1 MKYPEYRVQGLPIGC
16 GVVES
21 ACKHEVADRCKRA
34 GMRWDEPGNENILA
48 LRCWDLNGRWDE
60 IWRAKS
66 AA

>member
-1 MKYPEYRVQGLPIGC
+1 VQGLPIGR

-21 ACKHEVADRCKRA
+21 ACKHGVAARCERA